1 MAYNLKI
8 FNTPGA
14 ITLVTPPSMI
24 NEGKISFLLINLK
37 EEQKNQF
44 AIQLN
49 KIFPNDNIIVYMY
62 DNLVSE
68 ANWIKEAS
76 QRARFI
82 VVDKTN
88 LPIFVDEALEPNKVY
103 EYNAEKSVE
112 SIFND
117 IKKTHFPE

>member
-49 KIFPNDNIIVYMY
+49 KLFPNDNIIVYIY
-62 DNLVSE
+62 DDLISE
-68 ANWIKEAS
+68 AKWVKEAS

-103 EYNAEKSVE
+103 EYTAEKSVE